1 MRIVVDRNMPLAPE
15 AFGTLGET
23 LVRDGRSLTNADVR
37 EADVLAIRSTTRVDA
52 GLLEGSRVR
61 FVGTATIGID
71 HMDIAYLESK
81 GIPWCFSPGCNA
93 NSVSEFVAAAL
104 LHLAARHGFSLQ
116 GKTMGVI
123 GVGNVGSKVVQKARA
138 LGMNVLMND
147 PPRQRAAE
155 AGGVVH
161 DFVDLDVLLAGSDIV
176 TLHVPMEKGGMDP
189 TFHLADTA
197 FFSRM
202 RKGSLFINAARGAVV
217 ASDALVAAIQSGK
230 LSHTVLDTWEGEPG
244 GYRDDLL
251 GLVDLASPHI
261 AGHSF
266 EGKVAGTEMVYRAA
280 CKALALPA
288 TWTSD
293 GLLPPP
299 LVPEVQCRVDGR
311 PRDVVLHE
319 IVRQVYDISADDAR
333 MRERPADKDKAA
345 HFDGLRKNYPM
356 RREFRFTRVRCP
368 DVDAALCQSLRD
380 LGFVCA
386 APPSA

>member
-1 MRIVVDRNMPLAPE
+1 MRIVVDRNMPLAAE

-37 EADVLAIRSTTRVDA
+37 DADVLAIRSTTRVNA
-52 GLLEGSRVR
+52 ELLEGSRVR

-81 GIPWCFSPGCNA
+81 GIAWCFSPGCNA
-93 NSVSEFVAAAL
+93 NSVSEYVTAAL
-104 LHLAARHGFSLQ
+104 LHLATKHGFSLE

-138 LGMNVLMND
+138 LGMKVLMND
-147 PPRQRAAE
+147 PPRQRQAQDD
-155 AGGVVH
+155 GIVS
-161 DFVDLDVLLAGSDIV
+161 DFVNIDDLLAGSDIV

-189 TFHLADTA
+189 TFHLADAA
-197 FFSRM
+197 FFDKL
-202 RKGSLFINAARGAVV
+202 RKGSIFINAARGAVV
-217 ASDALVAAIQSGK
+217 ATDALLASIRSGT
-230 LSHTVLDTWEGEPG
+230 LAHTVLDTWEGEPG
-244 GYRDDLL
+244 GYRDDVL
-251 GLVDLASPHI
+251 GLVDLATPHI

-299 LVPEVQCRVDGR
+299 LVPEVQCRVGGR
-311 PRDVVLHE
+311 PCDVVLHE
-319 IVRQVYDISADDAR
+319 VVRQVYDIIADDAR
-333 MRERPADKDKAA
+333 MRARPAGKDKAA

-356 RREFRFTRVRCP
+356 RREFRFTRVQCP
-368 DVDAALCQSLRD
+368 DAANVLRNSLHD
-380 LGFVCA
+380 IGFYFCNR
-386 APPSA
+386 S